1 MRNISKVLTLIV
13 AMFVSVSAVAGEISV
28 KLQYKDG
35 STCGKCKV
43 TNDFNNKEAYTNS
56 SGVATVDVGSADR
69 KVTIYVGG
77 NGAACAKAG
86 ESVSITVKSHLLGS
100 VSAIDGK
107 GC

>member
-1 MRNISKVLTLIV
+1 MRNISKAFILIV
-13 AMFVSVSAVAGEISV
+13 AMLVSVSVVAGEITV

-35 STCGKCKV
+35 SSCGKCKV
-43 TNDFNNKEAYTNS
+43 TNNFNNKEAYTNS
-56 SGVATVDVGSADR
+56 SGVAAVDVGSADR

-86 ESVSITVKSHLLGS
+86 ESVSIKVKSHLFGK